1 MSDTSSS
8 TEADDGQSP
17 PAGHRGTWSSRRPK
31 PRKVPVQVEEQAP
44 LPVPISLPAEAH
56 ALFHKISTEALAKG
70 SAVGSLRYLRR
81 QLLDLGA
88 HIDSLIEKIER
99 GQAPQISQASPDE
112 AAK

>member
-1 MSDTSSS
+1 
-8 TEADDGQSP
+8 
-17 PAGHRGTWSSRRPK
+17 
-31 PRKVPVQVEEQAP
+31 
-44 LPVPISLPAEAH
+44 
-56 ALFHKISTEALAKG
+56 LAKG